1 MAGTQYSGFGHAR
14 ANMFHNA
21 PMVVVPP
28 PMDDFARLEVLER
41 LKNLLAPC
49 EFGSFTLATADFHD
63 RQIAYTSQ
71 LAHVVSNA
79 YVKALQLKLTKVFS
93 RFIQRSDT
101 CCTS

>member
-28 PMDDFARLEVLER
+28 PMNDFARLEVLER

-79 YVKALQLKLTKVFS
+79 YVKSPAAQAHKGFQQVHTK
-93 RFIQRSDT
+93 I
-101 CCTS
+101 